1 MFIEKPLSSG
11 FFVRRMVRIKKTL
24 THQIPVNKGWQGFL
38 FAEYKTTPLE
48 FKQNLLLISTGNFL
62 LLREGNNLEPSSC

>member
-24 THQIPVNKGWQGFL
+24 THQTLVNISWQGFL
-38 FAEYKTTPLE
+38 FAEYKTTQLD
-48 FKQNLLLISTGNFL
+48 FK
-62 LLREGNNLEPSSC
+62 